1 MSPAAFTATR
11 PSIIL
16 MMQEHVKIRR
26 MCDAIRVVC
35 TRILEG
41 AEVPVA
47 DLRDI
52 IVYVREYSDQHHHAK
67 EEKFLFPAMV
77 EHLGKPAE
85 NLVTHGMLVEHDLG
99 RAHVLELENTLYV
112 YEDTKSI
119 DAKLD
124 IIVEAMGYAKLLI
137 AHTNKE
143 DAVVYSFAE
152 RNLDPK
158 VFDEV
163 DEGCAAYELEHPS
176 DSYDAILE
184 RIESKYAK

>member
-1 MSPAAFTATR
+1 MSPAPFAATR

-26 MCDAIRVVC
+26 MCDAIRAVC

-41 AEVPVA
+41 AEVPVE

-52 IVYVREYSDQHHHAK
+52 ISYVREYSDQHHHAK

-112 YEDTKSI
+112 YEDTHSV

-124 IIVEAMGYAKLLI
+124 IIAEAMGYAKLLI

-152 RNLDPK
+152 RNLDPA
-158 VFDEV
+158 VLDEV
-163 DEGCAAYELEHPS
+163 DTACAAYEHEHPS
-176 DSYDAILE
+176 DAYDALLE
-184 RIESKYAK
+184 RIEVSYTK